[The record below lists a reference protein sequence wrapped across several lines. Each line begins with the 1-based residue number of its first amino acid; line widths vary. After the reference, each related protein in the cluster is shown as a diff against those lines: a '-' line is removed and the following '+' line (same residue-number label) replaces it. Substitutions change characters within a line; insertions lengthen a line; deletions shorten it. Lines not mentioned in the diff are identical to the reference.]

1 MRDDIID
8 LFEKGTFPYKGNVFK
23 TKEKESKKERTKK
36 FFEYIE
42 DESNGINYELFKK
55 CFYSSLPSSL
65 VKKLYEAKNENNEL
79 VNVIKSGLID
89 LKEEIAKMSEKEKEI
104 EKSNEI
110 VNIVEEVLKFNKQ
123 KQLG

>member
-1 MRDDIID
+1 M
-8 LFEKGTFPYKGNVFK
+8 
-23 TKEKESKKERTKK
+23 
-36 FFEYIE
+36 
-42 DESNGINYELFKK
+42 FKK